1 MAQGYYKLKMPQ
13 IIQAAENEE
22 LFLKA
27 ENFLLPHEKI
37 CIQLMQMAM
46 QKSKELYVIFETE
59 ILGVF
64 NFSEGGTLTSF
75 IPRLTK
81 EIEKELCNFFCE
93 KKISCIMGEKNETEK
108 IRKLLF
114 KLKKIQPDDIRQ
126 MFFMEYKQSKE
137 NSVQNLE
144 IAECSLQDA
153 EKLFPL
159 HIYYT
164 QEEVLPEWKKIN
176 LALERLK
183 LEKILRTQ
191 KVLAVKQE
199 NSFCAKAQTNAISK
213 NFIQIGGVFTKKEFR
228 SKGFASCLVKKLA
241 EEFQTE
247 NKKSVLFVNKKNK
260 PAICAYKKAGFEAFE
275 KYEMLYYK

>member
-1 MAQGYYKLKMPQ
+1 MPK
-13 IIQAAENEE
+13 IIQATENKK

-37 CIQLMQMAM
+37 CSQLMQMAM

-59 ILGVF
+59 ILGIF
-64 NFSEGGTLTSF
+64 NFSKGGILTSF
-75 IPRLTK
+75 IPTLTK
-81 EIEKELCNFFCE
+81 EIEKELCRFFSE
-93 KKISCIMGEKNETEK
+93 KKISCIMGEKNEAEK
-108 IRKLLF
+108 IRKIIF
-114 KLKKIQPDDIRQ
+114 KLKKIQPDDIRE
-126 MFFMEYKQSKE
+126 MFFMEYTQSK
-137 NSVQNLE
+137 NTFAQNLE
-144 IAECSLQDA
+144 TAECSLQDA

-159 HIYYT
+159 HISYT

-191 KVLAVKQE
+191 KVLSVKQG
-199 NSFCAKAQTNAISK
+199 NLFCAKAQTNAISK
-213 NFIQIGGVFTKKEFR
+213 NVIQIGGVFTQKEFR
-228 SKGFASCLVKKLA
+228 SKGFASTLVKKLA
-241 EEFQTE
+241 EEFQKE

-260 PAICAYKKAGFEAFE
+260 PAICAYKKAGFSAFA

>member
-1 MAQGYYKLKMPQ
+1 
-13 IIQAAENEE
+13 
-22 LFLKA
+22 
-27 ENFLLPHEKI
+27 
-37 CIQLMQMAM
+37 
-46 QKSKELYVIFETE
+46 
-59 ILGVF
+59 
-64 NFSEGGTLTSF
+64 
-75 IPRLTK
+75 
-81 EIEKELCNFFCE
+81 
-93 KKISCIMGEKNETEK
+93 MGEKNEAEK
-108 IRKLLF
+108 IKKLIF
-114 KLKKIQPDDIRQ
+114 KLKKIQPNDTRE
-126 MFFMEYKQSKE
+126 MLFMEYIKTKNISA
-137 NSVQNLE
+137 QNLE

-159 HIYYT
+159 HISYT

-191 KVLAVKQE
+191 KVLAVKQK

-228 SKGFASCLVKKLA
+228 SKGLASCLVKKLA

-247 NKKSVLFVNKKNK
+247 NKKSVLFVNKKTNQ
-260 PAICAYKKAGFEAFE
+260 AICAYKKAGFSAFA